1 MLDDSEIRPRNS
13 LIVLLW
19 TFGLYL
25 LVFMNQ
31 YVYFWLGS
39 IATGA
44 PFGKLAGGEVA
55 TPLTVFL
62 RGVTGLALGIPAL
75 LLAVRFL
82 WRRPWS
88 WLRFRFRPGY
98 LAGGAALGAVAAFAA
113 VGVLAALKLARIAAW
128 PGRFVPLDLG
138 AVLVG
143 NGCWVLFISMLEETV
158 FRGMATREFALRWR
172 WPVAAIG
179 GGLYFAAIHLISVAP
194 VLTPSLVVGILVAG
208 VAASVLFVALY
219 VRSRSLWFPIGFH
232 AGWNFALSAILGTT
246 MSGKARGFGLFKVE
260 LSGPTL
266 LSGGEFGVE
275 MSVVSVILMLAVAA
289 IVLRYRHGGSARLL
303 PSHSEC
309 RHKRTETA

>member
-1 MLDDSEIRPRNS
+1 MLDDGEIRPRNP

-19 TFGLYL
+19 TFSLYL

-44 PFGKLAGGEVA
+44 SFGAIAGDKIE

-62 RGVTGLALGIPAL
+62 RGITGLALGVPAL

-82 WRRPWS
+82 WRRSWS
-88 WLRFRFRPGY
+88 WLGLWFRPGH

-113 VGVLAALKLARIAAW
+113 VGVLAALKLARIAGW
-128 PGRFVPLDLG
+128 PARFAPLDLC
-138 AVLVG
+138 AVLAG
-143 NGCWVLFISMLEETV
+143 NCCWALFISMLEETV
-158 FRGMATREFALRWR
+158 FRGMATREFALRWG
-172 WPVAAIG
+172 WPAAAIG
-179 GGLYFAAIHLISVAP
+179 GGLYFAAIHLISVAS
-194 VLTPSLVVGILVAG
+194 VLTPSLVVGILAAG
-208 VAASVLFVALY
+208 VSASVLFVALY
-219 VRSRSLWFPIGFH
+219 VRSRSLWLPIGFH

-275 MSVVSVILMLAVAA
+275 MSVVSVILMIAVAA
-289 IVLRYRHGGSARLL
+289 IVLCFRRGGAARLL
-303 PSHSEC
+303 PSRLEC
-309 RHKRTETA
+309 RHERKETV